1 MADKMEERIEGQ
13 EPLIKRKRSRKTIG
27 EEGGRKQTAIVFL
40 VTLVLGFIF
49 YLPKELGGW
58 WQKLTAPEVITIEK
72 PVGDAEDVSSVVGFK
87 VKINDRDDAAA
98 AVEKLVGEVAGEF
111 GVWVE
116 ELSGSKG
123 SWGLDETN
131 QFTAA
136 SVIKLP
142 ILVAYYEAVDEGR
155 LDPETLY
162 TLVEADRLEYGTG
175 SLQHQP
181 AGTRYSYREI
191 AELTANQSDN
201 MGAELLIKFLGGYAA
216 VQRTVNSWGLSE
228 TDLRENLTTPQ
239 EMGDL
244 LTRLYRGELI
254 SEESRD
260 ELFANLTNTLVEDRI
275 PAGVP
280 TGVKVV
286 HKYGSEAGV
295 VNDCGIV
302 YADTP
307 YVICVLSQKV
317 NAGEAEAV
325 LPKISRVVWEWRA
338 AAP

>member
-1 MADKMEERIEGQ
+1 
-13 EPLIKRKRSRKTIG
+13 
-27 EEGGRKQTAIVFL
+27 
-40 VTLVLGFIF
+40 
-49 YLPKELGGW
+49 
-58 WQKLTAPEVITIEK
+58 
-72 PVGDAEDVSSVVGFK
+72 
-87 VKINDRDDAAA
+87 
-98 AVEKLVGEVAGEF
+98 F